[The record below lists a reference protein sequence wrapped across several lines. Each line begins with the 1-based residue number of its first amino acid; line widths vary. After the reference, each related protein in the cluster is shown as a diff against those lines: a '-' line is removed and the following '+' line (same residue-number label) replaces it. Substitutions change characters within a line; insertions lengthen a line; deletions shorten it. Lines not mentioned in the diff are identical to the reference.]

1 MNALV
6 VYAHPLED
14 SFAAALRDAAC
25 RGLEA
30 AGYAV
35 DVVDLYADG
44 FDPNLSAV
52 ERSAYMGEGYP
63 VPEDVAGYCRR
74 LREADIL
81 VLVFPQWWFG
91 MPAILK
97 GFVDR
102 VFVPG
107 VAFELDRAGGRLIP
121 LLDRLKGFY
130 VVTTTGSPWWV
141 TELVMRNPVRRQLS
155 IGIRRFCSR
164 RARFRMLSLYDLD
177 RASREKCAA
186 FVARVERDLS
196 AP

>member
-6 VYAHPLED
+6 VYAHPLGD
-14 SFAAALRDAAC
+14 SLAASLRDAAC

-30 AGYAV
+30 AGY
-35 DVVDLYADG
+35 DVEVIDLYASG
-44 FDPNLSAV
+44 FDPNLSAA
-52 ERSAYMGEGYP
+52 ERAAYMGETYA
-63 VPEDVAGYCRR
+63 VPPEVSEHCRK
-74 LREADIL
+74 LREAEIL

-141 TELVMRNPVRRQLS
+141 AELVMRNPLRRQIS
-155 IGIRRFCSR
+155 MGIRRFCSR
-164 RARFRMLSLYDLD
+164 TARFRMLSLYDLD
-177 RASREKCAA
+177 RAPREKCAA
-186 FVARVERDLS
+186 FVARIERTFS
-196 AP
+196 AL